1 MGRVFPGVA
10 GDSGKPVI
18 EVSLKQTTYRKG
30 RTAEDIA
37 YKYLIRQ
44 GFKLL
49 ARNYRSRR
57 GEIDLIMRDEEII
70 VFIEVRSRKDNRT
83 MNVVESID
91 SQKRARIIQ
100 TSQQY
105 LQSDK
110 NLRDSICRF
119 DIVLVKGQLES
130 AEIEWIKN
138 AFET

>member
-57 GEIDLIMRDEEII
+57 GEIDLIMRDEDII

-83 MNVVESID
+83 MNV
-91 SQKRARIIQ
+91 QKRARIIQ

-138 AFET
+138 AFEA